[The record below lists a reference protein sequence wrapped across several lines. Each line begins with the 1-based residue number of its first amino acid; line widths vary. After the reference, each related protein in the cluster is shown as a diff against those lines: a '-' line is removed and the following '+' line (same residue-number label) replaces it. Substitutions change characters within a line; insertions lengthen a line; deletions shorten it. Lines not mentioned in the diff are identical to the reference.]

1 MIRRKHHHRIISQP
15 HAIQRIHHP
24 PHICIQL
31 RHHRVIRAQIFIQII
46 AIALINRIILLGLGT
61 RRTMRSRIGI
71 NLHAIWA
78 SRNGHAPIH
87 LVVFVSRLLGIMRI
101 LVGHKQR
108 ERCVFRH
115 LLHALNRNITRH
127 IRSVMIV
134 PMLIARFIVK
144 FHTMQKIVVT
154 LIPDKL
160 RKIRPQ
166 LGWYPHI
173 TRCAQM
179 PLAHPTGSIPRI
191 IQRACQCARPLGN
204 IPPIAQ
210 RICLRP
216 VLPRN

>member
-1 MIRRKHHHRIISQP
+1 
-15 HAIQRIHHP
+15 
-24 PHICIQL
+24 
-31 RHHRVIRAQIFIQII
+31 
-46 AIALINRIILLGLGT
+46 
-61 RRTMRSRIGI
+61 MRSRIGF
-71 NLHAIWA
+71 NLHAIWT

-87 LVVFVSRLLGIMRI
+87 LVVFISRLLGIMRI
-101 LVGHKQR
+101 LIGHKQR
-108 ERCVFRH
+108 KGRVFRH

-127 IRSVMIV
+127 ICSVMIV

-144 FHTMQKIVVT
+144 FYTVQKIVIT

-166 LGWYPHI
+166 LRRYPHI

-191 IQRACQCARPLGN
+191 IQCACQCARPLGN

-216 VLPRN
+216 VLPRNQRRAKRRTNRRIGITIAKQNAFSRQLVQMWRVNIFRSHTSHCKSVHLIGKKK